1 MKKKVQTFLIFL
13 QIFII
18 ALASTN
24 AFAVNFY
31 DGARAQGNYFL
42 SYTSVYLADETT
54 DSSGKKNKDSYNLT
68 KAEELLRWCY
78 YKGDFVASALV
89 PVDYMSVGSLNQES
103 SGLGDISLG
112 TGYFL
117 PFKKIDILPMLFVK
131 FPTGEYN
138 ADKAVNIGTNQYDI
152 RPVIFLYKSLGKF
165 SIDAAAKYF
174 IRLKNPA
181 TNVLPG
187 DEFHLQGL
195 FGYNVTD
202 RFKIGPSINWM
213 ISRDREVN
221 GTKVPDSARE
231 SLSVGADIYYRFS
244 KVSVTA
250 TYLYDAYAENLPK
263 GHFFQLKAVYRF

>member
-1 MKKKVQTFLIFL
+1 MKRKVPFFLILLLIL
-13 QIFII
+13 QI
-18 ALASTN
+18 LTSN
-24 AFAVNFY
+24 KAFAVNFY

-54 DSSGKKNKDSYNLT
+54 DSSGKKNKDNYNLT

-89 PVDYMSVGSLNQES
+89 PVDYISVGSLNQNS

-152 RPVIFLYKSLGKF
+152 RPVIFLYKDLGKY

-187 DEFHLQGL
+187 DEFYLQCL
-195 FGYNVTD
+195 LGYNITD
-202 RFKIGPSINWM
+202 RFKFGPSFNWM
-213 ISRDREVN
+213 ISRDKEVN
-221 GTKVPDSARE
+221 GNKVSDSARE
-231 SLSVGADIYYRFS
+231 CFSVGADVYYRFP
-244 KVSVTA
+244 KVSITA